1 MASFTSRP
9 GTGSRARERRHRFG
23 QTVRKGEGHV
33 APVDTGS
40 TAWML
45 VSSALVLFMTPGLAL
60 FYAGMVRRKNVL
72 SSTMHSLFAMGLV
85 SIVWA
90 VIGYSLAFGHDFGG
104 IIGGLSALG
113 LNGVLGS
120 VHGSGSSA
128 IPTSV
133 YAMYQGMF
141 AIITVGL
148 ITGAVAERMKFKA
161 FVIFATLWSII
172 VYSPLA
178 HWVWGGGWL
187 LKLGAL
193 DFAGGTV
200 VHIASAAA
208 ALAAAIC
215 LGKRKG
221 YGTEELRPHNI
232 PMSVLGVGILWF
244 GWFGFNA
251 GSALA
256 SGNLAGSA
264 FMATNL
270 SAAAGLLAWN
280 LAEVLT
286 GHKPTVLGAASGA
299 VAGLVGIT
307 PAAGFVGPM
316 PAIAIGIIVG
326 TLCYFGLRIKTKF
339 GFDDALDV
347 VGVHGVGGTTGAL
360 LTGIFAS
367 VAVNCG
373 RCERPPVRRRLG
385 LARQAAHRR
394 RGDDRL
400 LVRGELRHPETSRCD
415 DRPARQTK
423 RRRRP
428 VSTSASMPRQDTSC
442 DSFDDV
448 ELRR

>member
-1 MASFTSRP
+1 MAP
-9 GTGSRARERRHRFG
+9 I
-23 QTVRKGEGHV
+23 
-33 APVDTGS
+33 DTGS

-45 VSSALVLFMTPGLAL
+45 VSTALVLFMTPGLAL
-60 FYAGMVRRKNVL
+60 FYAGMVRSKNVL

-90 VIGYSLAFGHDFGG
+90 VIGYTIAFGHDFGG
-104 IIGGLSALG
+104 IVGGLNALG
-113 LNGVLGS
+113 LNGVVGA
-120 VHGSGSSA
+120 VTGSGTSA

-133 YAMYQGMF
+133 FAMYQGMF

-148 ITGAVAERMKFKA
+148 ITGAVAERMKFRA
-161 FVIFATLWSII
+161 YVIFAVLWSII

-187 LKLGAL
+187 MQLGAL

-200 VHIASAAA
+200 VHIAAASA

-215 LGKRKG
+215 LGKRRG

-232 PMSVLGVGILWF
+232 PMSVLGAGILWF

-256 SGNLAGSA
+256 SGHLAGSA
-264 FMATNL
+264 FMATQL

-280 LAEVLT
+280 LAETLT

-307 PAAGFVGPM
+307 PAAGFVQPM
-316 PAIAIGIIVG
+316 AAICIGLACG
-326 TLCYFGLRIKTKF
+326 ALCYFALHLKTRF

-347 VGVHGVGGTTGAL
+347 VGVHGVGGITGAL
-360 LTGIFAS
+360 LTGVFATL
-367 VAVNCG
+367 AVNAAG
-373 RCERPPVRRRLG
+373 ANGLLYGGGFALLG
-385 LARQAAHRR
+385 KQVIGVVATIVFSFVISFIILKAIDATIGLRVSDEAETAGLDISQHSET
-394 RGDDRL
+394 GY
-400 LVRGELRHPETSRCD
+400 EL
-415 DRPARQTK
+415 
-423 RRRRP
+423 
-428 VSTSASMPRQDTSC
+428 
-442 DSFDDV
+442 
-448 ELRR
+448 

>member
-1 MASFTSRP
+1 MPAI
-9 GTGSRARERRHRFG
+9 
-23 QTVRKGEGHV
+23 
-33 APVDTGS
+33 DTGS

-45 VSSALVLFMTPGLAL
+45 VSAAMVLFMTPGLAL
-60 FYAGMVRRKNVL
+60 FYAGMVRSKNVL

-85 SIVWA
+85 SVIWA
-90 VIGYSLAFGHDFGG
+90 VIGYTLAFGPDQGG
-104 IIGGLSALG
+104 LIGGLKFLG
-113 LNGVLGS
+113 LDGVLGS
-120 VHGSGSSA
+120 VTGTGTSA

-133 YAMYQGMF
+133 FAMYQGMF

-148 ITGAVAERMKFKA
+148 ISGAVAERMKFKA
-161 FVIFATLWSII
+161 YVIFAALWALL

-187 LKLGAL
+187 AQLGAL

-208 ALAAAIC
+208 ALAAAIV

-221 YGTEELRPHNI
+221 YGTEEMRPHNI
-232 PMSVLGVGILWF
+232 PMSVLGAGILWF

-251 GSALA
+251 GSALG
-256 SGNLAGSA
+256 SGQLAASA

-270 SAAAGLLAWN
+270 SAAAGMLTWG

-316 PAIAIGIIVG
+316 PALAIGAITGVA
-326 TLCYFGLRIKTKF
+326 CYFGLRLKSHF

-347 VGVHGVGGTTGAL
+347 VGVHGVGGTTGAI
-360 LTGIFAS
+360 LTGVFAS
-367 VAVNCG
+367 LAVNSAG
-373 RCERPPVRRRLG
+373 ANGLLFGGG
-385 LARQAAHRR
+385 LA
-394 RGDDRL
+394 L
-400 LVRGELRHPETSRCD
+400 LGKQLVGVGATIAFSFTVSFIILKLLDSTMGIRVDAETE
-415 DRPARQTK
+415 AGGL
-423 RRRRP
+423 
-428 VSTSASMPRQDTSC
+428 
-442 DSFDDV
+442 DV
-448 ELRR
+448 AEHAETGYEF